1 MNPLKWWTKPEPA
14 AQPVKTETKEP
25 ETFGPT
31 DYTASMISGE
41 STAVEWTKPEPA
53 KGVIPEG
60 FGYAKGFAFDSAPGQ
75 FQGISYGESSLPY
88 IKPMSFGELAVL
100 SMDGLIRRGVSALA
114 SNMVRKWIELQH
126 TGDENP
132 ELLKEITDLLE
143 KYKVRKKFGESAT
156 SQGFFGGCFLFID
169 MGDDQNSPEWIKE
182 AKTPLLI
189 DNKKIKKGS
198 FKGLTL
204 IEPWTCAPYY
214 KNTTTP
220 TASDY
225 YNPETWWIMGREIHH
240 TRLLRFV
247 QNEVPIYMKP
257 MFFGFGIS
265 QAQLVLD
272 YVETFYDI
280 RKNTASLVDNYS
292 LFVLKTNM
300 GQALKGSTPEQRTAG
315 TKTLSAR
322 IRMFNMSKKN
332 MRTVALSKD
341 DEDISQV
348 TTPLSGISDILSKN
362 FEFVAALFA
371 MPVTEL
377 LGISPSG
384 FNSTG
389 DNEKKTWHERV
400 LSMQELMFSDNLRK
414 VIDIVQI
421 SEYGEID
428 KNVTFAYKPL
438 AEMDEAQKSTIRSQD
453 ATTDVT
459 LVTGGVISTEEA
471 RVRLRDNP
479 DSGYSG
485 INPNDVPSGGEDDPE
500 DKSAI
505 EELYSQIGLAQDSE
519 FKESEHPREESG
531 QFGSG
536 GKKRHSGKVHRY
548 TGQKG
553 KKKSSDNGLGMMMYT
568 DNEESVKGSYGN
580 NHYVADLDG
589 IPDDEIIDAG
599 SKEFKDGVK
608 AALLKRWNK
617 EILQQYGDDEDDDE
631 TIANKLASEFNPE
644 DIVNSAGSWDAPDVV
659 RAVYE
664 DYLEGKGYTAV
675 RTTDGFISFNP
686 KHGKKAKL
694 AQDSAHW
701 ITLHGGKEHESG
713 SHVMVDGDGKI
724 IAGAG
729 GKLDGKKFSPKSKSD
744 DVMQHSARPQQT
756 VKKPENKTD
765 NKSLSDLHNKKENG
779 KLPSEGQESTT
790 KSEGDKM
797 ENAKFGKYT
806 VNHEKGTIEVDD
818 DPSHPW
824 GGDVSGTLS
833 DDGKFLECGEVRLKD
848 GRSVQ
853 LNIRLE
859 GKPELQAA
867 AAEIQQAKVDKAA
880 KKKAA
885 LPNLSEIEKISGALE
900 NAHYA
905 YQSKSEY
912 GYPHKEAAALKAAEE
927 AMEAARARYP
937 AEAAYLKA
945 KSYTESHNIDKN
957 IAGRK
962 ALEAIS
968 SGEDYKKAIEEM
980 EKEWSDRAMGSV
992 MNN

>member
-485 INPNDVPSGGEDDPE
+485 INPKDVPSGGEDDPE
-500 DKSAI
+500 DKSAV
-505 EELYSQIGLAQDSE
+505 EELYSQIG
-519 FKESEHPREESG
+519 
-531 QFGSG
+531 
-536 GKKRHSGKVHRY
+536 
-548 TGQKG
+548 
-553 KKKSSDNGLGMMMYT
+553 
-568 DNEESVKGSYGN
+568 
-580 NHYVADLDG
+580 
-589 IPDDEIIDAG
+589 
-599 SKEFKDGVK
+599 
-608 AALLKRWNK
+608 
-617 EILQQYGDDEDDDE
+617 
-631 TIANKLASEFNPE
+631 
-644 DIVNSAGSWDAPDVV
+644 
-659 RAVYE
+659 
-664 DYLEGKGYTAV
+664 
-675 RTTDGFISFNP
+675 
-686 KHGKKAKL
+686 L

-729 GKLDGKKFSPKSKSD
+729 GKLDGKKFSPKSKSA
-744 DVMQHSARPQQT
+744 DVTQHSARPQQT
-756 VKKPENKTD
+756 VKKPKNKTD

-833 DDGKFLECGEVRLKD
+833 DDGKFLECEEVRLKD
-848 GRSVQ
+848 GRFVQ

-880 KKKAA
+880 KKRAA

-905 YQSKSEY
+905 YQSKSEH

-927 AMEAARARYP
+927 AMEAARAKYP